1 MTRREFLRRSYIR
14 DTILPAERNG
24 LRKGA
29 AGQEEIFVGLQ
40 SGDAAIPER
49 LNMFLV
55 LLFLGIGLFQ
65 LFVLPAFLLGRS
77 AWWALLLILCAL
89 STTANWSLIHE
100 AIHRLLAPSSRVNE
114 MCGRA
119 LAVFFGAPFEALR
132 FPHLLHHHMNG
143 AIADRPEHYA
153 PSERT
158 RASAARRYY
167 PNLVIGIYTAEVTGT
182 FACLLPR
189 SILRRM
195 VRLLPATHDM
205 RAEAYLLKP
214 DRLAR
219 MRLDA
224 LAAIVLHGLAFLC
237 YGAWWPLLAL
247 TLAARCVLV
256 SVADNGY
263 HYGAP
268 LDAGPRSAYNL
279 DLPFAAA
286 ILNFNLHR
294 THHLHPTLP
303 WTALP
308 KALAADHDGYDHAFF
323 SAMLRQFRGPIP
335 DHLYPRLRVAA

>member
-1 MTRREFLRRSYIR
+1 V
-14 DTILPAERNG
+14 G
-24 LRKGA
+24 LR
-29 AGQEEIFVGLQ
+29 Q
-40 SGDAAIPER
+40 GDAAIPVR
-49 LNMFLV
+49 LNVFLV

-77 AWWALLLILCAL
+77 AWWALLLVPCVL

-100 AIHRLLAPSSRVNE
+100 AIHRLLAPSFRVNE
-114 MCGRA
+114 LCGRA
-119 LAVFFGAPFEALR
+119 LAVFFGAPFETLR
-132 FPHLLHHHMNG
+132 FPHLLHHHLNG
-143 AIADRPEHYA
+143 AVADRPEHYA

-158 RASAARRYY
+158 PMAAARHYY
-167 PNLVIGIYTAEVTGT
+167 PNLVIGIYTAEITVT

-189 SILRRM
+189 PVLHRM
-195 VRLLPATHDM
+195 VRLLPTASDM
-205 RAEAYLLKP
+205 RAESYLLKP
-214 DRLAR
+214 ERLTR
-219 MRLDA
+219 MRFDA
-224 LAAIVLHGLAFLC
+224 VAAIALYAFAFLC

-247 TLAARCVLV
+247 ALAARCVLV

-279 DLPFAAA
+279 ELPFAAA

-294 THHLHPTLP
+294 THHLHPALP

-308 KALAADHDGYDHAFF
+308 SAFAADRDGYDHGYF

-335 DHLYPRLRVAA
+335 DHLYPRHRAAA